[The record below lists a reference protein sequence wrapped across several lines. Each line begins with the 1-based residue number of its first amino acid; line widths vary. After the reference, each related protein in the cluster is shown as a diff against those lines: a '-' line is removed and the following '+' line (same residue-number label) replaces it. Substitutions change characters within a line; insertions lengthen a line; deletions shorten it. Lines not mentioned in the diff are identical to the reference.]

1 MTRHSRLI
9 MVVVSVILV
18 VLTTTLGALAAGPE
32 LARERAAPAAGE
44 ALAGCTKMQA
54 TEVGWVTLT
63 DDGDIDEQVKAY
75 ASGVTQITPVFQ
87 YNCVPKSTTIVTVFT
102 FNGETV
108 LTDKESLKSS
118 SRKGLYSYPISYKDD
133 RAIDD
138 GEWGVQ
144 FFNGKTPLTAG
155 VVIVGGTADGGAA
168 TSETVTV
175 EGRVTDKKTK
185 KPIKGATV
193 LALNPGVTIQ
203 NFIRGGQKDRD
214 VYTAGQTDSQG
225 EFVLENSLARGE
237 TYALIVAAK
246 GYKATGHEGFT
257 VAADAPD
264 PLVLT
269 ITMTK

>member
-1 MTRHSRLI
+1 
-9 MVVVSVILV
+9 MVVVSAILV

-32 LARERAAPAAGE
+32 LAREQAAPVPAAGE

-75 ASGVTQITPVFQ
+75 PSGVTQITPVFQ
-87 YNCVPKSTTIVTVFT
+87 YNCVPKNTTIVTVFT

-133 RAIDD
+133 RPIDD

-144 FFNGKTPLTAG
+144 FFSGKTPLTAG
-155 VVIVGGTADGGAA
+155 VVIVGGTAGGGAA
-168 TSETVTV
+168 TSEMVAV
-175 EGRVTDKKTK
+175 EGKVTDKKTK

-193 LALNPGVTIQ
+193 LVLNPGVTIQ

-225 EFVLENSLARGE
+225 EFALESPLARGE
-237 TYALIVAAK
+237 AYALIVVAK

-257 VAADAPD
+257 IAADAPD